1 MKKVLLLFTGLVI
14 LIACTKKEAPF
25 EIFSEEAFAYDLG
38 SSWEVNSQVR
48 IKGFT
53 QLEKDGIYTASIKF
67 TVDLIK
73 PNGEKVT
80 DIFEDE
86 KSETKNEV
94 IMDLPLEA
102 QFELDSTYPDGNYT
116 LIFTV
121 QDNNSDS
128 RASKEIKFELSR

>member
-1 MKKVLLLFTGLVI
+1 MKKIFLVLVA
-14 LIACTKKEAPF
+14 LIFLISCSKKAAPF
-25 EIFSEEAFAYDLG
+25 ETFSEEAFAYDLG
-38 SSWEVNSQVR
+38 NSWEVNSQVR

-73 PNGEKVT
+73 PDGEKVT
-80 DIFEDE
+80 GVFEDE

-102 QFELDSTYPDGNYT
+102 QFELDSTYLAGNYT
-116 LIFTV
+116 LIFNV
-121 QDNNSDS
+121 QDNNSDN
-128 RASKEIKFELSR
+128 RASKEIKFDLSR